1 MCLFSS
7 WDSVTLTRSVTGL
20 SPHHCDTLVPC
31 CLPFPG
37 TGIFAS
43 KCSALHEHHPEKQTH
58 EALRS
63 KHTKSGSQSL
73 CLCALL
79 ASPFLRHLHDLG
91 IAWPPTVSL
100 LMSLDGKNRAYSSR
114 RWRAVSSLCW
124 SLSLSGGSGW
134 IGDIRDTLSGAEARY
149 HEYILVKAEVYMERW
164 TDWWSISCFVLFF
177 NKHSFNFLWFSALGA
192 VRKVGKVHWVYR
204 GLCTPGVWWAVRRSL
219 GFWVC
224 TGTAIFS
231 KSTGFQHWVWLAWA
245 HWTAGGTN
253 GVAM

>member
-1 MCLFSS
+1 MAKIGL
-7 WDSVTLTRSVTGL
+7 TLREAG
-20 SPHHCDTLVPC
+20 
-31 CLPFPG
+31 
-37 TGIFAS
+37 
-43 KCSALHEHHPEKQTH
+43 EK
-58 EALRS
+58 
-63 KHTKSGSQSL
+63 
-73 CLCALL
+73 
-79 ASPFLRHLHDLG
+79 F
-91 IAWPPTVSL
+91 
-100 LMSLDGKNRAYSSR
+100 
-114 RWRAVSSLCW
+114 SSLCW

-134 IGDIRDTLSGAEARY
+134 IGDIRDVLSGAEACY

-177 NKHSFNFLWFSALGA
+177 NKHSFSFLWFSALGA
-192 VRKVGKVHWVYR
+192 VRKVGKVHWVSC